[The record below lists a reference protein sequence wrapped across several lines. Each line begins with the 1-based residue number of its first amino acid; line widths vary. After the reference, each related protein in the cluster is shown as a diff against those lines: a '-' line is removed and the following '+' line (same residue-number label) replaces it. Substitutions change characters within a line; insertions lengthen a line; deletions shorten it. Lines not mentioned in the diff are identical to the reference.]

1 MATQT
6 LWSHISERKTNINQI
21 VPISRAKELSSFK
34 RAIPKID
41 PAFALA
47 VKNLAPCTFGLEKPN
62 LTHYQSLIRSVIAQQ
77 VSTAAAKTIS
87 ARLKT
92 KCAGSI
98 TAQRVGALSAKQLQS
113 VGLTGAKVRTISEL
127 TEASLTGAINF
138 RKFSHL
144 SDEEIVAELVPL
156 FGIGRWTAEMFLI
169 FHLGRL
175 DVWPVD
181 DLAVRR
187 GWDNLHGNAEPI
199 KPKVLSALGEPFAGM
214 RSVVA
219 WYCWRAS

>member
-1 MATQT
+1 MT
-6 LWSHISERKTNINQI
+6 LDRAHELASIKRKIT
-21 VPISRAKELSSFK
+21 
-34 RAIPKID
+34 KID
-41 PAFALA
+41 PAFTPAI
-47 VKNLAPCTFGLEKPN
+47 KNLEPCTFGLTKPKV
-62 LTHYQSLIRSVIAQQ
+62 TSYQSLIRSVVAQQ

-87 ARLKT
+87 GRLEV
-92 KCAGSI
+92 KCGGSI
-98 TAQRVGALSAKQLQS
+98 TAEKVGALSSKQLQS

-127 TEASLTGAINF
+127 TQASLSGEISF
-138 RKFSHL
+138 RKFPHL
-144 SDEEIVAELVPL
+144 SDEEIIQELIPL
-156 FGIGRWTAEMFLI
+156 YGIGRWTVEMFLI

-187 GWDNLHGNAEPI
+187 GWDNLHGNSEPI
-199 KPKVLSALGEPFAGM
+199 KAKALNALGEPFTGM

>member
-1 MATQT
+1 LAQDRARE
-6 LWSHISERKTNINQI
+6 LASIKRKI
-21 VPISRAKELSSFK
+21 V
-34 RAIPKID
+34 KID
-41 PAFALA
+41 PAFAPA
-47 VKNLAPCTFGLEKPN
+47 IKNLDPCTFGLTKPKV
-62 LTHYQSLIRSVIAQQ
+62 TSYQSLIRSVVAQQ

-87 ARLKT
+87 GRLEV
-92 KCAGSI
+92 KCGGSI
-98 TAQRVGALSAKQLQS
+98 TAEKVGALSLKQLQS

-127 TEASLTGAINF
+127 TEASLSGGINF
-138 RKFSHL
+138 RKFPYL
-144 SDEEIVAELVPL
+144 TDEEIIQELVPL
-156 FGIGRWTAEMFLI
+156 YGIGRWTVEMFLI

-187 GWDNLHGNAEPI
+187 GWDNLHGNSEPI
-199 KPKVLSALGEPFAGM
+199 KAKALNALGEPFIGM